1 MTKWSVPALT
11 AAFIL
16 GAVVG
21 GSFTQPQPLRAA
33 GSMPVYGIY
42 EANVTDQENYKDK
55 FLSLVVPKLE
65 KNGIK
70 YLARGGKNQT
80 LIGAE
85 APNSSPGKAS
95 AQNAVRLPLHSRIG
109 SGGSSPLITDP

>member
-42 EANVTDQENYKDK
+42 EANVTDQENYKDR

-70 YLARGGKNQT
+70 YLARGGKNSDPDRT
-80 LIGAE
+80 G
-85 APNSSPGKAS
+85 S
-95 AQNAVRLPLHSRIG
+95 AKPCRGH
-109 SGGSSPLITDP
+109 GGCEHGRRDGLLE